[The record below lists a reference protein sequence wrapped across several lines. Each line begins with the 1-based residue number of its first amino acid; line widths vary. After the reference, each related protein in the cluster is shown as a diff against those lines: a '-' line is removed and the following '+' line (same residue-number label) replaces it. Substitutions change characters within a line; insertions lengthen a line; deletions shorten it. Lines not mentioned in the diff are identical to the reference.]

1 MPKPL
6 LLKRPS
12 GLYVRFRV
20 PSDLRDRVGSRFLIR
35 SLRGHTGD
43 DARLVAAMLAVS
55 LSKAFGALRRGT
67 GMVDVKKRLEEAQ
80 RKARQA
86 EPEGEAVRGEDDP
99 LRPWSAKHF
108 KVGQLEFQDLQV
120 DGPADNEAFLKM
132 ARELGAGP
140 VVAPAGSASPSAPP
154 DDSPMLAAEIE
165 HHLADMERRKLAPDT
180 ITESR
185 HTLRIFLATTGDI
198 PVRQIKAAHVRAF
211 LDAVRWFPSNATVV
225 KKYRNLSV
233 LKMIEAGK
241 RDKVP
246 APSVHTLNKHNQKL
260 GSFFN
265 GLVNQDL
272 MNKNPLRGIKPD
284 VDTTTEPETGRPF
297 TPQELSAIFEPAR
310 FKAWATGYSHR
321 WWAPML
327 GLYTGAR
334 VNEIAQ
340 LYVDDIKQ
348 IEGVWGLFFW
358 KNARGQKIK
367 NKSSIRFVP
376 LAQPLIEAGFLKF
389 VEDMREAEEPRLFPQ
404 LPAGKRADGTSNGKG
419 YGVQLSKQFGA
430 YVKTLGVEKGTGFHA
445 FRHTL
450 STALAEAGFP
460 SSDIALITGHTVQGQ
475 APVLD
480 KHYIHIAQTATL
492 QKRVDMLATFKPS
505 AQLLRYRRAS
515 SSAT

>member
-6 LLKRPS
+6 FLSRPS

-20 PSDLRDRVGSRFLIR
+20 PSDLRDQVGSRFLIR
-35 SLRGHTGD
+35 SLRGYVGD
-43 DARLVAAMLAVS
+43 DARLVAAFLGVS
-55 LSKAFGALRRGT
+55 LSRSFDALRRCQ
-67 GMVDVKKRLEEAQ
+67 GMVDVKKRLEEAK
-80 RKARQA
+80 RKAKRL
-86 EPEGEAVRGEDDP
+86 EPDGEEVGIGDDP

-108 KVGQLEFQDLQV
+108 KVGHLEFQDLQV

-140 VVAPAGSASPSAPP
+140 VGASGGAATAPAVP

-198 PVRQIKAAHVRAF
+198 PVREIKASHVRAF

-284 VDTTTEPETGRPF
+284 VDTSTEPETGRAF
-297 TPQELSAIFEPAR
+297 TPKELSAIFEPAR
-310 FKAWATGYSHR
+310 YKAWATGYSHR

-340 LYVDDIKQ
+340 LYVDDVKQ

-376 LAQPLIEAGFLKF
+376 LAQPVIEAGFLSF
-389 VEDMREAEEPRLFPQ
+389 VDDMRAAKEPRLFPQ
-404 LPAGKRADGTSNGKG
+404 LPAGKRADGTLNGKG
-419 YGVQLSKQFGA
+419 FGVQLSKQFGA

-450 STALAEAGFP
+450 STALAELGFP

-492 QKRVDMLATFKPS
+492 QKRVDMLAKFKPLV
-505 AQLLRYRRAS
+505 APIPTREI
-515 SSAT
+515 

>member
-6 LLKRPS
+6 FLSRPS

-35 SLRGHTGD
+35 SLRGYVGD
-43 DARLVAAMLAVS
+43 DARLVAALLAVS
-55 LSKAFGALRRGT
+55 LSRSFDALRRGT
-67 GMVDVKKRLEEAQ
+67 GMVDVKKRLEEAK

-86 EPEGEAVRGEDDP
+86 EPEGEVARGEDDS

-140 VVAPAGSASPSAPP
+140 VAAPAGTATSPVVP
-154 DDSPMLAAEIE
+154 DDSPMLAAEME

-198 PVRQIKAAHVRAF
+198 PVKQIKAVHVRAF

-225 KKYRNLSV
+225 KKYRKLSV
-233 LKMIEAGK
+233 LQMIEAGK

-284 VDTTTEPETGRPF
+284 VDTTTEPETGRAF
-297 TPQELSAIFEPAR
+297 TAEELRAIFEPAR
-310 FKAWATGYSHR
+310 FKAWATGYFHR

-340 LYVDDIKQ
+340 LYVDDVKQ

-376 LAQPLIEAGFLKF
+376 LAQPLLDAGFLKF
-389 VEDMREAEEPRLFPQ
+389 VEDMRAKKEPRLFPD
-404 LPAGKRADGTSNGKG
+404 LPAGTRADGTSNGKG
-419 YGVQLSKQFGA
+419 FGVQLSKQFGA
-430 YVKTLGVEKGTGFHA
+430 YVKKLGVEKGTGFHA
-445 FRHTL
+445 FRHTFA
-450 STALAEAGFP
+450 TALAEAGFP
-460 SSDIALITGHTVQGQ
+460 SADIALITGHAVQGQ

-492 QKRVDMLATFKPS
+492 QKRVDMLAKFKPGVELVS
-505 AQLLRYRRAS
+505 LAKS
-515 SSAT
+515 N

>member
-6 LLKRPS
+6 FLSRPS

-35 SLRGHTGD
+35 SLRGYVGD
-43 DARLVAAMLAVS
+43 DARLVAAFLAVS
-55 LSKAFGALRRGT
+55 LSRSFDALRRGQ
-67 GMVDVKKRLEEAQ
+67 GMVDVKNRLEEAK

-86 EPEGEAVRGEDDP
+86 EPEGEAVGGEDDP

-140 VVAPAGSASPSAPP
+140 VAAPAVEASQPAVPEDP
-154 DDSPMLAAEIE
+154 PMLAAEIE

-198 PVRQIKAAHVRAF
+198 PVRQIKASHVRTF

-225 KKYRNLSV
+225 KKYRKLSV

-297 TPQELSAIFEPAR
+297 TPQELSAIFDPPR
-310 FKAWATGYSHR
+310 FKAWAAGYSHR

-340 LYVDDIKQ
+340 LYVDDVKQ

-376 LAQPLIEAGFLKF
+376 LAQPVIEAGFLEF
-389 VEDMREAEEPRLFPQ
+389 VEKMRVAKEPRLFPQ
-404 LPAGKRADGTSNGKG
+404 LPEGKRADGTSNGKG
-419 YGVQLSKQFGA
+419 FGVQLSKQFGA

-450 STALAEAGFP
+450 STSLAELGFP

-492 QKRVDMLATFKPS
+492 QKRVQMLAAFRPDVVLGKF
-505 AQLLRYRRAS
+505 QIQ
-515 SSAT
+515 

>member
-6 LLKRPS
+6 FLSRPS

-43 DARLVAAMLAVS
+43 DARLVAAFLAVS
-55 LSKAFGALRRGT
+55 LSRSFDALRRGT
-67 GMVDVKKRLEEAQ
+67 GMVDVKKRLEEAK
-80 RKARQA
+80 RKARRA
-86 EPEGEAVRGEDDP
+86 EPEGEAVGGEDDP

-140 VVAPAGSASPSAPP
+140 VAAPAVEASPPAAP
-154 DDSPMLAAEIE
+154 DDSPMLATEIE
-165 HHLADMERRKLAPDT
+165 HHLGDMERRKLAPDT

-198 PVRQIKAAHVRAF
+198 PVRQIKATHVRAF

-225 KKYRNLSV
+225 KKYRKLSV
-233 LKMIEAGK
+233 LQMIEAGK

-297 TPQELSAIFEPAR
+297 TPEELSAIFEPAR

-340 LYVDDIKQ
+340 LYLDDVRQ

-376 LAQPLIEAGFLKF
+376 LAQPLIEAGFLNF
-389 VEDMREAEEPRLFPQ
+389 VDDMRAAKEPRLFPQ

-419 YGVQLSKQFGA
+419 FGVQMSKQFGA

-450 STALAEAGFP
+450 ATALAELGFP
-460 SSDIALITGHTVQGQ
+460 SSDIALITGHAVQGQ

-492 QKRVDMLATFKPS
+492 PKRVDMLARFKPPVALS
-505 AQLLRYRRAS
+505 KYERG
-515 SSAT
+515 